1 VHWEHV
7 RTRQADLLFYS
18 ADSPIRLSLPTA
30 SSKHSSAMSSDCV
43 VGEAVGRWRVN
54 TANTAG
60 EYSEDHSHRRSA
72 CGLTI
77 SLVFAPLRTGAYAAD
92 MVGTKRLY
100 NASTGVV
107 IKTTAVTRGNAVWTP
122 ANADGT
128 IHECHPGSWPTKE
141 YTGPYGCTIN
151 AIEEADFFE
160 PFGGYPKQLYV
171 REEFARV
178 FEIITSAV
186 AGTLS
191 GGSCVPQLGVMGSV
205 GVGKSVLLLSVC
217 LYLWRNGDRSVF
229 IVGRFNKQDRPGR
242 GSKPVLGY
250 YPSDQYAVFSLGA
263 SEGPGCVFIVDTIP
277 EAQQLYR
284 SFVDSCAG
292 GHILAVDDR
301 EEGAG
306 TWQPGC
312 TAQLLLYTRSD
323 LRIPRLCEPAESAAS
338 AAPTVLAEPLQSVGH
353 LVTGAP
359 AGPGRP
365 AELVLLPGWAL
376 SDLRATAPHTD
387 AIEAGWRHYAG
398 GGSLSAFQEDT
409 AYLQERTA
417 EQVDRIR
424 TRGVKSVTE
433 LSDRQLGVLS
443 RLYVADIHTA
453 GSYTDPQN
461 WLMLFDVGLALPG
474 IAHVLT
480 VDAMKASLEMAI
492 KLRQPSW
499 IEGAMCGYMHQL
511 ARAGR
516 LQVTLQS
523 CQQDGTAL
531 PSTDDL
537 VLSTAGCRVEATC
550 VDYSSCINYLRF
562 TVRGTG
568 HRSETRYWHP
578 VEWIGGPVHAV
589 LCCPEQKIVVL
600 LRCAPLGPVVIE
612 KAERLRRVLEMVR
625 DAAPAGSS
633 VVFAAVVPQKY
644 CAHGEKVSFEA
655 KTGQEVPQGQY
666 CVGTFSPA

>member
-1 VHWEHV
+1 
-7 RTRQADLLFYS
+7 
-18 ADSPIRLSLPTA
+18 
-30 SSKHSSAMSSDCV
+30 
-43 VGEAVGRWRVN
+43 
-54 TANTAG
+54 
-60 EYSEDHSHRRSA
+60 
-72 CGLTI
+72 
-77 SLVFAPLRTGAYAAD
+77 
-92 MVGTKRLY
+92 
-100 NASTGVV
+100 
-107 IKTTAVTRGNAVWTP
+107 
-122 ANADGT
+122 
-128 IHECHPGSWPTKE
+128 
-141 YTGPYGCTIN
+141 
-151 AIEEADFFE
+151 
-160 PFGGYPKQLYV
+160 
-171 REEFARV
+171 V
-178 FEIITSAV
+178 FEIVTSAV
-186 AGTLS
+186 AGTPS

-217 LYLWRNGDRSVF
+217 LHLWRNGDRSVF
-229 IVGRFNKQDRPGR
+229 IVRRFNKQDRPGR
-242 GSKPVLGY
+242 GSNPVLGY
-250 YPSDQYAVFSLGA
+250 YPPDQYAVLRLGA
-263 SEGPGCVFIVDTIP
+263 SGGSGCVSIVDTIP

-284 SFVDSCAG
+284 SFVAGCAA

-306 TWQPGC
+306 TWRSIC
-312 TAQLLLYTRSD
+312 TAQYFLYTRPD

-338 AAPTVLAEPLQSVGH
+338 AAPTVLTEPLQSVGH
-353 LVTGAP
+353 LVTGAS

-376 SDLRATAPHTD
+376 SDLRATAPLTD
-387 AIEAGWRHYAG
+387 ATEAGWRHYAG
-398 GGSLSAFQEDT
+398 GGSLSVFQEDT
-409 AYLQERTA
+409 AHLEERTA

-443 RLYVADIHTA
+443 HLYVTDIHTA
-453 GSYTDPQN
+453 GSYTDRRN

-516 LQVTLQS
+516 LQVTLQP
-523 CQQDGTAL
+523 CEPDRTPL

-537 VLSTAGCRVEATC
+537 VLGTAGCRFEATC

-578 VEWIGGPVHAV
+578 VEWIGGPIHAV
-589 LCCPEQKIVVL
+589 LCCPTQKIVVL

-612 KAERLRRVLEMVR
+612 KAERLRKVLDMVR
-625 DAAPAGSS
+625 DAAPAGNS
-633 VVFAAVVPQKY
+633 VVFAAVVPEEY
-644 CAHGEKVSFEA
+644 CEYGEKVSFVA
-655 KTGQEVPQGQY
+655 KTGQEVPQGKY
-666 CVGTFSPA
+666 CVGTFSPT